1 VSADRGGAVNLALF
15 LAIAVAVAVAGCST
29 GSGIGDGEA
38 TTSVAAT
45 AEQARA
51 PASGCADVVDA
62 TLEPTGERVYRVSA
76 TVRSSDTGDEK
87 YADAWEVWEPDGSVL
102 ATRVL
107 THPHVGEQPFT
118 RSLDGVEIPEGTDRV
133 EIAAQDSVLGFCG
146 ATVTVVVPAG

>member
-1 VSADRGGAVNLALF
+1 MSADRGGAVKLVLF
-15 LAIAVAVAVAGCST
+15 LAAAVAGCST
-29 GSGIGDGEA
+29 GAGIGDGEA
-38 TTSVAAT
+38 TTTVAVT

-51 PASGCADVVDA
+51 PESGCADVVDA

-87 YADAWEVWEPDGSVL
+87 YADAWEVREPNGSVL

-107 THPHVGEQPFT
+107 AHPHVGEQPFT
-118 RSLDGVEIPEGTDRV
+118 RSLDGIEIPEGTDRV